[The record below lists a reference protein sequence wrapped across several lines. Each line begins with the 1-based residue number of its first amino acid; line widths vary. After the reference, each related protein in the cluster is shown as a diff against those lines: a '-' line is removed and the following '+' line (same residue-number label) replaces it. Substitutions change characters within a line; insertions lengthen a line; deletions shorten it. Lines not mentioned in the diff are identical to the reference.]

1 MAKIAGN
8 FIGQVNV
15 GIEDELIHFELA
27 KEGNNDELFGIDEKS
42 GKIYIKGKLDW
53 RKAKWHILIIKI
65 SKNGGKRWTTKW
77 VRQVNIIQNDE
88 IKSPKF
94 LR

>member
-1 MAKIAGN
+1 VNEG
-8 FIGQVNV
+8 IG
-15 GIEDELIHFELA
+15 DELIHFELA
-27 KEGNNDELFGIDEKS
+27 KEGNNDELFGIDENN

-65 SKNGGKRWTTKW
+65 SKNGNGGKRWTTKCI
-77 VRQVNIIQNDE
+77 RQINIIQNDE

-94 LR
+94 LRLILGI